1 MLILINK
8 ETLDHISEYEFRQLN
23 PNIFYP
29 VIITD
34 ESIIDSGYALLYS
47 DIAKPTPSLYQKL
60 VSASAQVIAGKYQ
73 EIWIVEDMTSDE
85 ILAVDARI
93 QRDIINTTQ
102 CRLDAFAQS
111 RGYDGIMSACTYSD
125 SSIPAFSTE
134 GKYAVVA
141 RDTTWAALYTL
152 LAEVEAGVKPKPTGY
167 ADVEA
172 ILPILTWPV

>member
-1 MLILINK
+1 MIINTTTK
-8 ETLDHISEYEFRQLN
+8 EQIQDFELRRLFPETSFPEKLK
-23 PNIFYP
+23 
-29 VIITD
+29 D
-34 ESIIDSGYALLYS
+34 EDIAPFGYAIVFT
-47 DIAKPTPSLYQKL
+47 DVEKPTPSLYQKL

-102 CRLDAFAQS
+102 CRLDAFAQL

-152 LAEVEAGVKPKPTGY
+152 LADVEAGTKPKPVGY
-167 ADVEA
+167 EDVEA
-172 ILPILTWPV
+172 LLPTLTWP